1 MVKMVGSF
9 EVKDWDHW
17 KKSFDA
23 HKEPREAAGIKT
35 VYVGNE
41 IDNPN
46 KAVNELGISSP
57 KDIYLSLIDQAKIQG
72 VSLQNQFIRYLN

>member
-1 MVKMVGSF
+1 MVGSF

-17 KKSFDA
+17 KKSFDS

-46 KAVNELGISSP
+46 KVHIVMELA
-57 KDIYLSLIDQAKIQG
+57 LIHI
-72 VSLQNQFIRYLN
+72 

>member
-1 MVKMVGSF
+1 MVGSF

-46 KAVNELGISSP
+46 KVHIVMDTP
-57 KDIYLSLIDQAKIQG
+57 QQIQCKN
-72 VSLQNQFIRYLN
+72 LCKTQIMLK